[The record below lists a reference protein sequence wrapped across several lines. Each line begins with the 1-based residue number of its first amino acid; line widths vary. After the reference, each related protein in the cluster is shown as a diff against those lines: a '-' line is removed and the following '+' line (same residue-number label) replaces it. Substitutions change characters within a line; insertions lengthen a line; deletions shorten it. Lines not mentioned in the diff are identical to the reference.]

1 MAKKTT
7 SVIDIGAM
15 GKAGQMTGLNT
26 GKQQSGVP
34 TAIKSIGKFALNQYF
49 RASESQR
56 LARVNAKKLFS
67 EYYSKDAII
76 ENTGAK
82 LELEK
87 LSKKYA
93 EANRILNHPVHSL
106 ATWTD
111 KYKKAENDKAVI
123 EANLVSMSKTV
134 EQLHENEQA
143 GALLYS
149 GKAMDENNNRIV
161 LAGNSTSTQVLLHSL
176 QASGELR
183 EASEFIE
190 DENGNVEL
198 YINFD
203 LIDEEKFDDPTTEEV
218 EKKPSKLTLIK
229 YEDIIAN
236 DMIAKEGYAVT
247 GQYTNKWLESAYN
260 LGYNELTLEGA
271 KGQQILK
278 VFDDT
283 VDNYAD
289 AVIGDMFFREKIT
302 IDGETKTYAEHIIGT
317 DFDDVELS
325 AGSLEALKEE
335 FNQNP
340 NAFRSAIKSLVR
352 VAGTQVNSQAT
363 EDKEST
369 KESSQSDKNR
379 YRLDKTSKKI
389 RDKINASISNTSI
402 PYEYNSKDYF
412 YDPQTGLFEAKDVP
426 GISPK
431 ALLKSEVGSEMFFRY
446 EDDLKLTKPIP

>member
-106 ATWTD
+106 ATWTK
-111 KYKKAENDKAVI
+111 KYKQAENDKAVI

-134 EQLHENEQA
+134 EQLHENEKA
-143 GALLYS
+143 GALLWS
-149 GKAMDENNNRIV
+149 GKALDEKNNRIV

-218 EKKPSKLTLIK
+218 ETRPSELTLVK

-236 DMIAKEGYAVT
+236 DMIATEGYAVT